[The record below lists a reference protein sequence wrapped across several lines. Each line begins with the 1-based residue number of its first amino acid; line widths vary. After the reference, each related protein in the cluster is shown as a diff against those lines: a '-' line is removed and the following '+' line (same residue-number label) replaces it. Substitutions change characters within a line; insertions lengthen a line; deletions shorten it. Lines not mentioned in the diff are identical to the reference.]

1 MFGAIGRWLLGGGIS
16 AIGAQVN
23 EWQRIRAQAQ
33 NDQERIEA
41 EKMIATLQARQA
53 VLAQDA
59 QGRWVRVGFALPF
72 IIYNGKLVV
81 WDKIL
86 GWGVTDPLSDH
97 LVQIEMIVIGFYFLH
112 HTVRVL
118 RR

>member
-1 MFGAIGRWLLGGGIS
+1 MFGKLASWLLGGGIS
-16 AIGAQVN
+16 AIGAQIN
-23 EWQRIRAQAQ
+23 EWQRIRAEAQ
-33 NDQERIEA
+33 NDHERLEA
-41 EKMIATLQARQA
+41 DKVIATLQSRQS

-72 IIYNGKLVV
+72 ILYNAKLVV

-86 GWGVTDPLSDH
+86 SLGVTDPLSDH
-97 LVQIEMIVIGFYFLH
+97 LAQIEMIVIGFYFLH
-112 HTVRVL
+112 HTARVL